1 MINHYDIIMNFLI
14 QTVATLLTPFLLVG
28 SSIGSFFVPQTQVE
42 EPILGASQAIPTT
55 IAFFETTLASA
66 ISSSATTFT
75 LTSATDKD
83 GTTLA
88 SSTYAFVI
96 DEGSSNEEIVI
107 ADCTATACTNASRG
121 VSVRTGNTEVTAL
134 KKAHRRGASV
144 KITDAPILPLLTRIS
159 RGEEGLPSASYYN
172 STVSTS
178 SFSNDQQLV
187 SKGYVDYLAFNGAGV
202 IDALET
208 TKGVVELAT
217 TLEQASSTLSG
228 SSGPLVLQAKNAT
241 STYNSATAGLKV
253 VVTQNNGKIDNNF
266 IATSTLFAGGITLA
280 TTTTIGDLPVFHVGG
295 RQVFTSTGT
304 STFSVPTG
312 ITKLR
317 VQVVGGGN
325 SGGSCSAGASRSA
338 AGGGGGGYALE
349 DIDVTGTSTI
359 QVYVGSAGL
368 WSTFG
373 TNGAYLYATPG
384 SVGGAVGG
392 DGGSGGSGSGGDVN
406 VTGQGGGAGA
416 SNNQMSGAGGSSFL
430 GGGAPGRATVGN
442 GATGGNY
449 GGGGSGGA
457 CDAGSGSSGGG
468 GAQGVVIV
476 QW

>member
-1 MINHYDIIMNFLI
+1 MNFLI
-14 QTVATLLTPFLLVG
+14 QTVVTLLTPFLLVG

-42 EPILGASQAIPTT
+42 EPTLGASQAIPTT

-66 ISSSATTFT
+66 ISSSATSFT

-107 ADCTATACTNASRG
+107 ADCTATACINAERG
-121 VSVRTGNTEVTAL
+121 ISVRTGNTEVTAL

-144 KITDAPILPLLTRIS
+144 KITDAPILPLLARIS
-159 RGEEGLPSASYYN
+159 RGEEGIPNASYYN

-178 SFSNDQQLV
+178 SFTTDQQLV

-208 TKGVVELAT
+208 AKGVVELAT
-217 TLEQASSTLSG
+217 TLEQASSTPSG
-228 SSGPLVLQAKNAT
+228 NSGPLVLQAKNAT

-266 IATSTLFAGGITLA
+266 IATSTLFSGGLTLA
-280 TTTTIGDLPVFHVGG
+280 TTTTVGDLPAFHVGG

-304 STFSVPTG
+304 TTFSVPTG
-312 ITKLR
+312 ISYLR
-317 VQVVGGGN
+317 VQVVGGGGG
-325 SGGSCSAGASRSA
+325 GGSCSAGGNQAA
-338 AGGGGGGYALE
+338 AGGGGGGYAME
-349 DIDVTGTSTI
+349 DINVTGTSTI
-359 QVYVGSAGL
+359 QVYVGAAGL

-373 TNGAYLYATPG
+373 TNGSYLYATPG
-384 SVGGAVGG
+384 RAGGGVNGV
-392 DGGSGGSGSGGDVN
+392 GGSGGSGVGGDVN
-406 VTGQGGGAGA
+406 IDGEGGDGGVSGVTLGG
-416 SNNQMSGAGGSSFL
+416 SGGSSFL
-430 GGGAPGRATVGN
+430 GGGGPGTAAVEN
-442 GATGGNY
+442 GHGGGNFGGG
-449 GGGGSGGA
+449 GGGGS
-457 CDAGSGSSGGG
+457 CNAGNGSSGGD
-468 GAQGVVIV
+468 GAPGVVIV